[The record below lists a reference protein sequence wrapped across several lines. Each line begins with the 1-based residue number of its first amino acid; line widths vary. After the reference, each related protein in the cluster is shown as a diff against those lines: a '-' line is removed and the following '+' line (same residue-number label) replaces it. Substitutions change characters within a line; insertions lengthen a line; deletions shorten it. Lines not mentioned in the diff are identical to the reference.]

1 MSIKSKV
8 FAAAATLT
16 LVGGVGAAGALSA
29 SAATPSCGSSCIEV
43 FSHDFGSHH
52 TPGFVLDTLRQGEK
66 VGQPQ
71 ILFRTSNADPAEDY
85 TISYQGL
92 VSDFYAA
99 GLVSAS
105 VDLHY
110 GGGATLDPTT
120 TPATTF
126 PDDEAYEIQYSPYG
140 VDSGLC
146 TGVAA
151 TAVAGEKVT
160 LQPCGVSSKTVWI
173 VDSADSTFSGYV
185 PLING
190 SDTNFSQP
198 FVLTYPASAY
208 PTDMPRPELYVTN
221 LTGFQGA
228 GGFPQGTIN
237 DNQLFG
243 FDQGVLP

>member
-16 LVGGVGAAGALSA
+16 LVGGVGAVGALSA
-29 SAATPSCGSSCIEV
+29 SAATPSCGFSCIEV
-43 FSHDFGSHH
+43 FSHDFGTHH
-52 TPGFVLDTLRQGEK
+52 QPNFVLDTLRQGEK

-71 ILFRTSNADPAEDY
+71 ILFRTSNSDPAEDY

-92 VSDFYAA
+92 VSDFFTA
-99 GLVSAS
+99 GLVSAA

-110 GGGATLDPTT
+110 GGLGTLPGGGS
-120 TPATTF
+120 F
-126 PDDEAYEIQYSPYG
+126 PDDYAYEIQYSPYG

-146 TGVAA
+146 AGVGA
-151 TAVAGEKVT
+151 TAVAGTKVT

-198 FVLTYPASAY
+198 FVLTYPASSY
-208 PTDMPRPELYVTN
+208 PTDMPRPQLYVTN

-228 GGFPQGTIN
+228 GGFPQGTID
-237 DNQLFG
+237 DNQLWG

>member
-16 LVGGVGAAGALSA
+16 LVGGVGAVGALSA
-29 SAATPSCGSSCIEV
+29 SAATPSCGFSCIEV
-43 FSHDFGSHH
+43 FSHDFGTHH
-52 TPGFVLDTLRQGEK
+52 QPNFVLDTLRQGEK

-71 ILFRTSNADPAEDY
+71 ILFRTSNSDPAEDY

-92 VSDFYAA
+92 VSDFFTA
-99 GLVSAS
+99 GLVSAA

-110 GGGATLDPTT
+110 GGLGTLPGGGS
-120 TPATTF
+120 F
-126 PDDEAYEIQYSPYG
+126 PDDYAYEIQYSPYG

-146 TGVAA
+146 AGVGA
-151 TAVAGEKVT
+151 TAVAGTKVT

-198 FVLTYPASAY
+198 FVLTYPASSY
-208 PTDMPRPELYVTN
+208 PTDLPRPQLYVTN

-228 GGFPQGTIN
+228 GGFPQGTID